1 MTQPS
6 SSAIVLRNTAEA
18 VIGPLKD
25 GISSLNGVYEALITA
40 DKDPVTGQCSNYI
53 SIRQQIV
60 QAHQHLKQSEQ
71 MAGSGLKSL
80 DKSLEGLIQD
90 EGKLNREMN
99 DKIQTLDNLRTEQE
113 SNNQLLREFQGTL
126 EVARGN
132 LNSTE
137 KTLQDQENRK
147 HDAEIITGVGAG
159 LFAIPVIGWIAGSA
173 MLIGG
178 AVELD
183 QATHAVNV
191 TKEEVKKS
199 EREVEKYNHKVS
211 DYEYKI
217 FQTNCDISQKD
228 EKLKQTREEIQK
240 VKKLVESVAEFQ
252 NKVRSVVHL
261 LSVLSGKAS
270 VAEHQTRRFILKEPV
285 VKVMEDVMKAVNEI
299 TGNELL
305 YNEDIPRLIDQM
317 KENNQRLTAICASQN
332 SSENAMLF

>member
-1 MTQPS
+1 MCVCICR
-6 SSAIVLRNTAEA
+6 IVLRNTAVA

-40 DKDPVTGQCSNYI
+40 DVDPITGQCSNYI

-60 QAHQHLKQSEQ
+60 QAHQHLQQSEQ
-71 MAGSGLKSL
+71 TAGSGLESL

-90 EGKLNREMN
+90 DGKLNHEMN
-99 DKIQTLDNLRTEQE
+99 DTKQTLDNLRTEQE

-126 EVARGN
+126 EVAGIN
-132 LNSTE
+132 LNSTQQM
-137 KTLQDQENRK
+137 LQDQRNRK
-147 HDAEIITGVGAG
+147 HNAEVITGVGAG
-159 LFAIPVIGWIAGSA
+159 LLVIPVIGWIAGSA

-178 AVELD
+178 AVDLD
-183 QATHAVNV
+183 QATRAVNMAE
-191 TKEEVKKS
+191 EEVKKS
-199 EREVEKYNHKVS
+199 EREVEKYKHKVS

-217 FQTNCDISQKD
+217 SQTNCDISQKD

-240 VKKLVESVAEFQ
+240 VKKQIESVAEFQ
-252 NKVRSVVHL
+252 NKVRIAVHL

-270 VAEHQTRRFILKEPV
+270 VAEHQTRRFILQEPV
-285 VKVMEDVMKAVNEI
+285 MKVMEDVMKAANEI

-317 KENNQRLTAICASQN
+317 KENNQRLTAICAS
-332 SSENAMLF
+332 ENNEGVY